1 MLIWS
6 LTFQYYV
13 ILVLVINWME
23 NIVAN
28 NFIKII
34 INVDITCQLRYKK
47 IIKKLIGILSV
58 EIAFFDQI

>member
-13 ILVLVINWME
+13 ILVLAINWME

-47 IIKKLIGILSV
+47 IIGILSV